1 MALVDVFDALV
12 SKRYYKKPMSYDE
25 AFTIIFE
32 EKGSHFDPELAMIF
46 IAMKEDIIEL
56 YESFKGTDYAR
67 DES

>member
-1 MALVDVFDALV
+1 MIKRLNKAKKNKQGAILVIVVLILA
-12 SKRYYKKPMSYDE
+12 
-25 AFTIIFE
+25 
-32 EKGSHFDPELAMIF
+32 LAMIF